1 MVDRRDFDYWGLKK
15 ITDRDVDPIR
25 SQFRLSINTVLN
37 LIKQHTQEEIDK
49 ILCKNFDSFQKYG
62 EGFSNLKRSATY
74 NTFNKIKKRLGKM
87 GYMADDK
94 LTKKGEF
101 SSKIYADEILT
112 GEMFATDFYR
122 KLNEFQILMIIA
134 CLCYESRKRTE
145 FYKVYRSAF
154 IDDLKKELRYN
165 HYLQKEK
172 RFNELETLTALIH
185 PCYHGKNIFEII
197 RNTNLLEGDV
207 IRFFRQ
213 VLDRIGQIKNATD
226 DYVLRRLL
234 DNCKSIIND
243 SMKDIEIL

>member
-1 MVDRRDFDYWGLKK
+1 
-15 ITDRDVDPIR
+15 
-25 SQFRLSINTVLN
+25 
-37 LIKQHTQEEIDK
+37 
-49 ILCKNFDSFQKYG
+49 
-62 EGFSNLKRSATY
+62 
-74 NTFNKIKKRLGKM
+74 
-87 GYMADDK
+87 
-94 LTKKGEF
+94 
-101 SSKIYADEILT
+101 
-112 GEMFATDFYR
+112 
-122 KLNEFQILMIIA
+122 
-134 CLCYESRKRTE
+134 
-145 FYKVYRSAF
+145 
-154 IDDLKKELRYN
+154 LKKELRYN